1 MTSFNQNLA
10 DSFVHFIFTLLLN
23 NIQNNLMMR
32 NQKCPLSDNQAAL
45 QCQSETL
52 IDDHGVSRADWG
64 SSKCGGK
71 WPSAFYANANFDST

>member
-10 DSFVHFIFTLLLN
+10 DSFVRFIFTLLLN
-23 NIQNNLMMR
+23 NIQNNLIMR

-64 SSKCGGK
+64 NVQMRGKVAKCFLRK
-71 WPSAFYANANFDST
+71 RKL